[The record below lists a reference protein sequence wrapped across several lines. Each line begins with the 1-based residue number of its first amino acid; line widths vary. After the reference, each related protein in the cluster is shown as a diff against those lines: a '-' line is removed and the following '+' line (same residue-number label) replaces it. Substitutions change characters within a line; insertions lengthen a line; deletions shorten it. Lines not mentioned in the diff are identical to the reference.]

1 MTKNLVI
8 VESPAKAKTIEKFL
22 GSDFQVESSYGHI
35 ADLPSKEIG
44 VDVANGFKPK
54 YEVSA
59 DKKALVSKLKTLAKN
74 ADMVWLASDEDREG
88 EAISWH
94 LAEELKLDKNK
105 TKRIVFHE
113 ITKTAILKAIDNPR
127 EIDYNL
133 VNAQQ
138 ARRVL
143 DRLVGYELSPVL
155 WRKIK
160 GGLSAGRVQSV
171 SVRLIVERER
181 EIQNFN
187 AVASFSIVAEF
198 TNEAGK
204 AFKAKLPKNFNTKK
218 EAEDFLNKNI
228 GSIYKVADLE
238 TKPTKKSPTG
248 PFTTST
254 LQQEAA
260 RKLYFPVGIT
270 MQLAQRLYEAGLI
283 TYMRTDSV
291 NLSKEAMDAA
301 QAEIVKSYGA
311 EFSHPRN
318 FVNKSKGAQEAH
330 EAIRPTDM
338 SRHTVN
344 IDRDQARLYDLIWK
358 RTLASQMSDAKL
370 ERTNVKI
377 EANNH
382 GEIFTASGEVL
393 LFEGFLKVYLE
404 GHDEDE
410 DEQEG
415 MLPLMKVNE
424 KLDCNYITA
433 TERYSRAAARYTE
446 ASLVKKLEELGI
458 GRPSTYAPTISTI
471 INRKYVEKGNLEGQE
486 RKYAQL
492 VLQSGQLTEK
502 ILKENTGSDKGKLV
516 PTDIGTIVTDFL
528 VKNFE
533 TILDYNFTAKVEQ
546 DFDEIAEGNVNW
558 SKMMQEFYDK
568 FHPSVK
574 EVEANAE
581 RESGERILGIHPE
594 SGKPISVRL
603 GKFGPMAQIGAAD
616 DEDKKFASLMA
627 DQNIGNI
634 TLEDALKLF
643 LLPKNLGVYKGEE
656 IEINNGRYGP
666 YIKFGT
672 AFISLSKGE
681 NPTDVSLE
689 RAQELIDE
697 KTLADAPI
705 AVYKGEGVQKGVG
718 RFGPFIK
725 WNGVFINVSRKYN
738 FDHLSQ
744 SDIEEL
750 IEDKLQ
756 KNIDKVL
763 HDWKEEGIIVEK
775 ARWGRSVILKG
786 KLKIEL
792 GKEIDAANLSLAQVQ
807 EIIAKKTPTKK
818 TPAKKAVAKKA
829 APKKPTAKKK

>member
-1 MTKNLVI
+1 MAKNLVI

-22 GSDFQVESSYGHI
+22 GSDYQVESSYGHI

-44 VDVANGFKPK
+44 VDVENGFKPK
-54 YEVSA
+54 YEVSS
-59 DKKALVSKLKTLAKN
+59 DKKALVTKLRGLSKKAE
-74 ADMVWLASDEDREG
+74 MVWLASDEDREG

-94 LAEELKLDKNK
+94 LAEELNLDKSK

-113 ITKTAILKAIDNPR
+113 ITKNAILKAIENPR

-155 WRKIK
+155 WRKVK

-181 EIQNFN
+181 EIQNFKP
-187 AVASFSIVAEF
+187 VATYSVSAEF
-198 TNEAGK
+198 VNEAGRS
-204 AFKAKLPKNFNTKK
+204 FKAKLPKNFNTKK
-218 EAEDFLNKNI
+218 EAEDFLQNNI
-228 GSIYKVADLE
+228 GSNYKVADLE
-238 TKPTKKSPTG
+238 TKPTKKSPTA

-260 RKLYFPVGIT
+260 RKLYLPVGIT

-291 NLSKEAMDAA
+291 NLSKEARDAA
-301 QAEIVKSYGA
+301 EAEIISSYGK
-311 EFSHPRN
+311 EFSKPRV
-318 FVNKSKGAQEAH
+318 FATKSKGAQEAH

-358 RTLASQMSDAKL
+358 RTLASQMSDAEL

-382 GEIFTASGEVL
+382 KELFVASGEVIK
-393 LFEGFLKVYLE
+393 FEGFLKVYLE

-410 DEQEG
+410 EEQEG
-415 MLPLMKVNE
+415 MLPAMRVNE
-424 KLDCNYITA
+424 NLQNNYIVA
-433 TERYSRAAARYTE
+433 TERYSRPASRYTE

-471 INRKYVEKGNLEGQE
+471 INRSYVEKGTLEGQE
-486 RKYAQL
+486 RNYAQL
-492 VLQSGQLTEK
+492 TLQSGK
-502 ILKENTGSDKGKLV
+502 ISDKMLKENSGSDKGKLV

-528 VKNFE
+528 VKNFGA
-533 TILDYNFTAKVEQ
+533 ILDYNFTAKVEQ
-546 DFDEIAEGNVNW
+546 DFDEIAEGNIEW

-568 FHPSVK
+568 FHPNVK
-574 EVEANAE
+574 EVESNAE

-603 GKFGPMAQIGAAD
+603 GKFGPMAQIGNAE
-616 DEDKKFASLMA
+616 DENKKFASLRPE
-627 DQNIGNI
+627 QNIGNI
-634 TLEDALKLF
+634 TLEEALNLF
-643 LLPKNLGVYKGEE
+643 LLPKNLGMYKNEE
-656 IEINNGRYGP
+656 VEVSVGRFGP
-666 YIKFGT
+666 FIRFGK
-672 AFISLSKGE
+672 AFISLPKGE
-681 NPTDVSLE
+681 EPLDVSLE
-689 RAQELIDE
+689 RAQELIEE
-697 KTLADAPI
+697 KLQADAPI
-705 AVYKGEGVQKGVG
+705 ATYKGEGVQKGTG

-725 WNGVFINVSRKYN
+725 WNGIFINVSKKYN
-738 FDHLSQ
+738 FDQLSQ
-744 SDIEEL
+744 NDIVEL

-756 KNIDKVL
+756 KNIDKVI

-786 KLKIEL
+786 KIKIEL
-792 GKEIDAANLSLAQVQ
+792 SKEVDASQLTLEQVQ
-807 EIIAKKTPTKK
+807 ELIEKKS
-818 TPAKKAVAKKA
+818 PAKKASAKKA
-829 APKKPTAKKK
+829 PAKKSPAKKK